1 MYFSVLTNFKASLA
15 ISFFVHPPFPPS
27 LRTCFCLDMFCNR
40 EECWKRKGCCV
51 GIAHDVFLPSLC
63 SYNHTRIYGLA
74 PERKTTWRRSSSPLK
89 KKMMTL
95 NHPIISSINSLH
107 RLHRLVCPP
116 QEAIYSSVLLTQV
129 CWNIWNVLW
138 PSRSCSRL
146 EGPGQIPL
154 LLGKFSLIAR
164 SEPIDLSLLS
174 TEYDKGV

>member
-1 MYFSVLTNFKASLA
+1 MERERAAVWELLTMSSSQVCALIITLRFMVWLLREKRHDGEA
-15 ISFFVHPPFPPS
+15 PPPS
-27 LRTCFCLDMFCNR
+27 
-40 EECWKRKGCCV
+40 K
-51 GIAHDVFLPSLC
+51 
-63 SYNHTRIYGLA
+63 
-74 PERKTTWRRSSSPLK
+74 K